1 MSHAALQSQV
11 QHFNSATFFVLELDI
26 ASQAWKS
33 SKINAELLYMTA
45 DFER

>member
-1 MSHAALQSQV
+1 MPPYSLKCSTLIV
-11 QHFNSATFFVLELDI
+11 QPFFVLELDI